1 MSIPTN
7 FLTATETQA
16 LLAEGKVT
24 PTQVVKDYQA
34 RYQVR
39 DAAVHAWVCTNFDGA
54 LAIAA
59 KGETKGLP
67 LHGVVIGIKDII
79 STYIH
84 SPCPILQTS
93 TDVRYQGHAHGTW
106 FSDLQRFSTR
116 CGRFYRRSLESSRG
130 NHHW

>member
-16 LLAEGKVT
+16 LLAGGQVT
-24 PTQVVKDYQA
+24 ATQVVKDHQA
-34 RYQVR
+34 RYQDR

-54 LAIAA
+54 LALAA

-79 STYIH
+79 ST
-84 SPCPILQTS
+84 SFTEPQPRGATCQTG
-93 TDVRYQGHAHGTW
+93 TDVRYQGHAYGTW
-106 FSDLQRFSTR
+106 FSDL
-116 CGRFYRRSLESSRG
+116 
-130 NHHW
+130 